1 MQRQEFRKLL
11 HRYAD
16 GTCSKAEKR
25 FLEEMVLRDPVID
38 NWSWENEEERVLMGI
53 RIRQAI
59 DKRRHVGKPSRSKRL
74 WYGGVAASLLAV
86 FGVMWFLGGKKDAQE
101 KLFVIS
107 ETASY
112 PSDGIRLTLADG
124 SVVGVDSLERGLVRH
139 TGRVDIRKLDGGEL
153 VYKKSSNAES
163 GSTSETPAQNTLHVP
178 NGKQF
183 KVVLPDGTK
192 VWMNTATTLT
202 YPVAFTGRERKV
214 VLNGEAYFEVMT
226 DRSRPFKVMTQ
237 GREITVTG
245 THFTVSAYAS
255 DNEVRTALLE
265 GGVDVY
271 HLGKTLSLTPGFEA
285 ISSTDGKL
293 VKKQS
298 NLEQAMAWKNGYF
311 LFDDMDVISVMRSVA
326 RWYDVRIVIDA
337 NLPKK
342 RFGGS
347 FPITAGIDELLADLE
362 LVGKVK
368 FERNGKEVR
377 MIW

>member
-59 DKRRHVGKPSRSKRL
+59 DKRRHVGKPSRYKRL

-139 TGRVDIRKLDGGEL
+139 TGHVDIRKLDGGEL
-153 VYKKSSNAES
+153 VYKKSSNAAS

>member
-1 MQRQEFRKLL
+1 MQREEFRKLL

-16 GTCSKAEKR
+16 GTCTKAEKR
-25 FLEEMVLRDPVID
+25 FLEEMVLRDPVVD
-38 NWSWENEEERVLMGI
+38 NWSWESEEARVLMGI

-59 DKRRHVGKPSRSKRL
+59 DKRRYVSKSSSRSMRL
-74 WYGGVAASLLAV
+74 WYGGIAASLLAV
-86 FGVMWFLGGKKDAQE
+86 FGLMWSVSGRRDVKE
-101 KLFVIS
+101 KSLVIS
-107 ETASY
+107 ESASY
-112 PSDGIRLTLADG
+112 PSDGVRLTLADG
-124 SVVGVDSLERGLVRH
+124 SVVGLDGLQHGLVSH
-139 TGRVDIRKLDGGEL
+139 SGGVDIRKLDGEL
-153 VYKKSSNAES
+153 VYEKSSDS
-163 GSTSETPAQNTLHVP
+163 KSEITPEVPPQNILHVP

-183 KVVLPDGTK
+183 KLVLPDGTN

-202 YPVAFTGRERKV
+202 YPVAFTGSERKI
-214 VLNGEAYFEVMT
+214 VLDGEAYFEVIP
-226 DRSRPFKVMTQ
+226 DRSKPFKVMAQ

-255 DNEVRTALLE
+255 DDEVRTTLLE
-265 GGVDVY
+265 GGVDVR
-271 HLGKTLSLTPGFEA
+271 HRGKMLSLIPGFEA
-285 ISSTDGKL
+285 VTSADGNL
-293 VKKQS
+293 VKRQG
-298 NLEQAMAWKNGYF
+298 NLERAMAWKNGYF

-326 RWYDVRIVIDA
+326 RWYDVRIVIEA

-362 LVGKVK
+362 LVSKVK

>member
-59 DKRRHVGKPSRSKRL
+59 DKRRHVGKPSRYKRL

-153 VYKKSSNAES
+153 VYKKSSNAAS

>member
-1 MQRQEFRKLL
+1 MQREEFRKLL

-38 NWSWENEEERVLMGI
+38 NWSWESEEERVLMGI
-53 RIRQAI
+53 RIRQGI

-86 FGVMWFLGGKKDAQE
+86 FGVMWSLGEKKDAQE

-139 TGRVDIRKLDGGEL
+139 TGRVDIQKLDGGEL

-226 DRSRPFKVMTQ
+226 DRSRPFKVLTQ

>member
-1 MQRQEFRKLL
+1 MQREEFRKLL

-59 DKRRHVGKPSRSKRL
+59 DKRRHVGKPSRYKRL

-86 FGVMWFLGGKKDAQE
+86 FGVMWSLGGKKDAQE

-139 TGRVDIRKLDGGEL
+139 TGHVDIRKLDGGEL
-153 VYKKSSNAES
+153 VYKKSSNAAS

>member
-1 MQRQEFRKLL
+1 MQREEFRKLL

-16 GTCSKAEKR
+16 GTCTKAEKR
-25 FLEEMVLRDPVID
+25 FLEEMVLRDPIVD
-38 NWSWENEEERVLMGI
+38 NWSWESEEARVLMGI

-59 DKRRHVGKPSRSKRL
+59 DKRRYASKPSRSMRL

-86 FGVMWFLGGKKDAQE
+86 FGLLWSVGGKKDVKE
-101 KLFVIS
+101 KSLVIS

-112 PSDGIRLTLADG
+112 PSDGVRLTLADG
-124 SVVGVDSLERGLVRH
+124 SVVGLDGLQHGLVRH
-139 TGRVDIRKLDGGEL
+139 SGGVDIRKLDGEL
-153 VYKKSSNAES
+153 VYENPSDSKSEIALEA
-163 GSTSETPAQNTLHVP
+163 PAQNTLHVP

-183 KVVLPDGTK
+183 KLVLPDGTN

-202 YPVAFTGRERKV
+202 YPVAFTESERKV
-214 VLNGEAYFEVMT
+214 ILDGEAYFEVMP
-226 DRSRPFKVMTQ
+226 DRSKPFKVMAQ
-237 GREITVTG
+237 GREIMVTG

-255 DNEVRTALLE
+255 DNEVRTTLLE
-265 GGVDVY
+265 GGVDV
-271 HLGKTLSLTPGFEA
+271 HHQGKTLSLTPGFEA
-285 ISSTDGKL
+285 VSSADGNL
-293 VKKQS
+293 MRRQS

-311 LFDDMDVISVMRSVA
+311 LFDDMDVISVMRSVS
-326 RWYDVRIVIDA
+326 RWYDVRIVIEA
-337 NLPKK
+337 NVPKK

>member
-1 MQRQEFRKLL
+1 MQREEFRKLL

-38 NWSWENEEERVLMGI
+38 NWSWESEEERVLMGI

-86 FGVMWFLGGKKDAQE
+86 FGLMWSLGGKKDVQE

-107 ETASY
+107 ETAPYS
-112 PSDGIRLTLADG
+112 SDGIRLTLADG
-124 SVVGVDSLERGLVRH
+124 SVVGVDSLQRGLVRH

-153 VYKKSSNAES
+153 VYEKSSNAES
-163 GSTSETPAQNTLHVP
+163 GIASETPAQNTLHVP

-202 YPVAFTGRERKV
+202 YPVAFMGRERKV
-214 VLNGEAYFEVMT
+214 VLNGEACFEVMT

-285 ISSTDGKL
+285 ISSTDGKI

-362 LVGKVK
+362 
-368 FERNGKEVR
+368 
-377 MIW
+377 

>member
-1 MQRQEFRKLL
+1 MQREEFRKLL

-59 DKRRHVGKPSRSKRL
+59 DKRRHVGKPSRYKRL